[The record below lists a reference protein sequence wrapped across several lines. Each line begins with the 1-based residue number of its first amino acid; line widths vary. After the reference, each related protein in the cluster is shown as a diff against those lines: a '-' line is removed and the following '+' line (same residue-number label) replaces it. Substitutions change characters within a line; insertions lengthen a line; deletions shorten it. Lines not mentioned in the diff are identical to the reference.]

1 MFALRP
7 KFRPS
12 RKPDRDGRVYYEI
25 SDGEASRC
33 VTSKIQGR
41 DKSILL
47 TEKERI
53 AFDLKTICC
62 VIESLNSAGTLSVD
76 SVYEH
81 TLRAFDIDNPYRT
94 RIEGLGDR
102 FPLVT
107 DLVSIPRNYMSE
119 FMPSIYNNPITP
131 ESDIL
136 DYISLLF
143 QKSVDSGKNISKSY
157 RSLKHSLRDWFDGRK
172 VGINELDD
180 ALLFDYSAYLSQRVS
195 VETVSFYLRTLKN
208 VFNNARREG
217 LTNRVLSWGD
227 VKTVAA
233 TNCGGKP
240 CGKSI
245 DLDTMRRIAALNLP
259 SGSVHELVRD
269 MFMFC
274 YYAQGVELVDLVNLR
289 PGDVANQT
297 LRYRRRQKGRVVEV
311 ALGPL
316 AMTIVTRYLDPSA
329 PYLFPLMY
337 RNGRAYKYPTVVR
350 LVGST
355 IQEVGRMISP
365 AVRLSF
371 GMSRNTWFSAVKS
384 SNPAEAMMQ

>member
-1 MFALRP
+1 
-7 KFRPS
+7 
-12 RKPDRDGRVYYEI
+12 
-25 SDGEASRC
+25 
-33 VTSKIQGR
+33 
-41 DKSILL
+41 
-47 TEKERI
+47 
-53 AFDLKTICC
+53 
-62 VIESLNSAGTLSVD
+62 
-76 SVYEH
+76 
-81 TLRAFDIDNPYRT
+81 
-94 RIEGLGDR
+94 
-102 FPLVT
+102 
-107 DLVSIPRNYMSE
+107 
-119 FMPSIYNNPITP
+119 
-131 ESDIL
+131 
-136 DYISLLF
+136 
-143 QKSVDSGKNISKSY
+143 
-157 RSLKHSLRDWFDGRK
+157 
-172 VGINELDD
+172 
-180 ALLFDYSAYLSQRVS
+180 
-195 VETVSFYLRTLKN
+195 
-208 VFNNARREG
+208 
-217 LTNRVLSWGD
+217 
-227 VKTVAA
+227 
-233 TNCGGKP
+233 
-240 CGKSI
+240 
-245 DLDTMRRIAALNLP
+245 MRRIAALNLP